1 MYKFIQSKNVNEKHH
16 STGVLR
22 IDKIKLIDGE
32 KNLSQKLNRF
42 KELWIL
48 KNPSDWQ
55 WEIVVVS
62 KVKR

>member
-22 IDKIKLIDGE
+22 IDKKKLIDGE

-42 KELWIL
+42 KEL
-48 KNPSDWQ
+48 
-55 WEIVVVS
+55 
-62 KVKR
+62 